1 MIKFGIRRNMRYPV
15 NLVIW
20 SFLRQV
26 ETEFIDKFFSLKS
39 TLIYMPLMFLG
50 EFLFGLIL
58 YLYEKIIFMRKKNGN
73 RNDSFMGIKLII
85 QKNESIQSKDDEYKI
100 NILIFLTAFYD
111 FIQFVLNIETGSI
124 FNRISY
130 SFAIR
135 LNGILILVD
144 ALFYYYILR
153 LHIFKHQIL
162 SILIITICL
171 LLVIGTEFIFQDIN
185 IFLSYSRFLLLLG
198 IILLTQLFNTPL
210 DLIEKYLFEY
220 DYVDPFL
227 ILLLEGCF
235 GLILSVIYFLYKNII
250 PTVEPNNNSEYY
262 YAIIILLCLYVI
274 LSGFKNGYR
283 VATNK
288 IYTPMTSTLEQY
300 FLNPLYITYYF
311 IMGEDF
317 ISNGEINY
325 IYYFINLFLSIIIS
339 LSGCVY
345 NEFIILFFCGLEHET
360 HKQISERSEYFV
372 EQFTEL
378 TIVDDVDTVL

>member
-26 ETEFIDKFFSLKS
+26 ETEVIDKFFSLKS